1 MFLAIRDLRFAK
13 GRFGLIV
20 AVVSLMTFLVT
31 FLAGLTGGLAMQNI
45 SAILSLNPDKVVLSV
60 DEGEKEEF
68 ANSTITE
75 EQYTA
80 WADKAGKDAVTPLG
94 ISSALLDTGEKTESV
109 VLMAEPFGKDD
120 RVPEAGKLVLGE
132 TTAESLGVKAGD
144 TLDVSGET
152 LTVSRVLKDE
162 FHSHRP
168 VAFADLTTWHDYLE
182 RTHQP
187 QDYATALLV
196 GAGGS
201 DASSALTD
209 SEVKALDSDQSTTTK
224 SLLPSLL
231 AIGSFRSEI
240 GSLAMMIALLV
251 VISTLVIGVFFLVW
265 SMQRQR
271 DIAVLKA
278 IGARTSWLAGDSLW
292 QALIVLGIGSLIGV
306 GLTAGLGVLVANAM
320 PFVMNV
326 ATLVGVPIL
335 MLLAGLVGS
344 LVSVRTITEVDP
356 TRALQASA
364 A

>member
-1 MFLAIRDLRFAK
+1 MFLAIRDVRFAK

-20 AVVSLMTFLVT
+20 AVVALMTFLVT

-68 ANSTITE
+68 SNSTINE
-75 EQYTA
+75 EQYKA
-80 WADKAGKDAVTPLG
+80 WAAKAGDDAVTPLG

-109 VLMAEPFGKDD
+109 VLMAEPNGADERIPD
-120 RVPEAGKLVLGE
+120 AGKLVLGE
-132 TTAESLGVKAGD
+132 IVADSLGVKAGD
-144 TLDVSGET
+144 TVDVAGEP
-152 LTVSRVLKDE
+152 LTIDRVISDE

-168 VAFADLTTWHDYLE
+168 VAFTSLDTWHDYLE

-187 QDYATALLV
+187 QDFASALLV
-196 GAGGS
+196 GAQGS
-201 DASSALTD
+201 DGSPALSDNDITT
-209 SEVKALDSDQSTTTK
+209 LDSDQSTTTK
-224 SLLPSLL
+224 GLYPSLL

-306 GLTAGLGVLVANAM
+306 GLTAGLGALAANAM

-326 ATLVGVPIL
+326 LTLVGVPAL

-344 LVSVRTITEVDP
+344 LVSVRTITKVDP
-356 TRALQASA
+356 TKALQASA

>member
-13 GRFGLIV
+13 GRFSLIV

-60 DEGEKEEF
+60 DDGEQEQF

-109 VLMAEPFGKDD
+109 VLMAEPFGKDS
-120 RVPEAGKLVLGE
+120 RVPEAGKLVLSE
-132 TTAESLGVKAGD
+132 TTAESLE
-144 TLDVSGET
+144 VSGET

-196 GAGGS
+196 GEGGS

-209 SEVKALDSDQSTTTK
+209 SEVKTLDSDQSTTTK

-278 IGARTSWLAGDSLW
+278 IGARTTWLASDSLW

-344 LVSVRTITEVDP
+344 LVSVRTITKVDP
-356 TRALQASA
+356 TKALQASA

>member
-13 GRFGLIV
+13 GRFSLIV

-60 DEGEKEEF
+60 DDGEQEQF

-109 VLMAEPFGKDD
+109 VLMAEPFGKDS
-120 RVPEAGKLVLGE
+120 RVPEAGKLVLSE

-196 GAGGS
+196 GEGGS

-209 SEVKALDSDQSTTTK
+209 SEVKTLDSDQSTTTK

-278 IGARTSWLAGDSLW
+278 IGART
-292 QALIVLGIGSLIGV
+292 
-306 GLTAGLGVLVANAM
+306 
-320 PFVMNV
+320 
-326 ATLVGVPIL
+326 
-335 MLLAGLVGS
+335 
-344 LVSVRTITEVDP
+344 
-356 TRALQASA
+356 
-364 A
+364 

>member
-1 MFLAIRDLRFAK
+1 MFLAVRDLRFAK

-60 DEGEKEEF
+60 DDGEQEQF

-109 VLMAEPFGKDD
+109 VLMAEPFGKDS

-144 TLDVSGET
+144 TLEVSGET
-152 LTVSRVLKDE
+152 LTVSRVIKDE

-196 GAGGS
+196 GEGGS

-209 SEVKALDSDQSTTTK
+209 SEVKTLDSDQSTTTK

-251 VISTLVIGVFFLVW
+251 LISTLVIGVFFLVW

-278 IGARTSWLAGDSLW
+278 IGARTGWLAGDSLW

-344 LVSVRTITEVDP
+344 LVSVRTITKVDP
-356 TRALQASA
+356 TKALQASA

>member
-1 MFLAIRDLRFAK
+1 MFLAVRDLRFAK

-20 AVVSLMTFLVT
+20 AVVTLMTFLVT

-60 DEGEKEEF
+60 DDGEQEQF
-68 ANSTITE
+68 GNSTITE

-109 VLMAEPFGKDD
+109 VLMAEPAGTDD
-120 RVPEAGKLVLGE
+120 RVPEKGKVVLGE
-132 TTAESLGVKAGD
+132 TTADSLGVKAGD
-144 TLDVSGET
+144 TVDVAGEP
-152 LTVSRVLKDE
+152 LTIDRVISDE

-168 VAFADLTTWHDYLE
+168 VAFTNLDTWHDYLE

-196 GAGGS
+196 GKGGA

-209 SEVKALDSDQSTTTK
+209 SEVETLDSDQSTTTK

-344 LVSVRTITEVDP
+344 LVSVRTITKVDP
-356 TRALQASA
+356 TKALQASA

>member
-45 SAILSLNPDKVVLSV
+45 SAMLSLNPDKVVLSV
-60 DEGEKEEF
+60 DEGEQEEF
-68 ANSTITE
+68 SNSEITK
-75 EQYTA
+75 EQFDA
-80 WADKAGKDAVTPLG
+80 WAAKAGDNAVTPLG

-109 VLMAEPFGKDD
+109 VLMAEPSGSDE
-120 RVPEAGKLVLGE
+120 RIPEAGKLVLGE
-132 TTAESLGVKAGD
+132 TTAESLGVQAGD
-144 TLDVSGET
+144 TVDVAGER
-152 LTVSRVLKDE
+152 LAVDRVIKDE

-168 VAFADLTTWHDYLE
+168 VAFASLDTWHDFLE

-187 QDYATALLV
+187 GGYATTILV
-196 GAGGS
+196 GAEGA

-209 SEVKALDSDQSTTTK
+209 DDITALDRDQSTTTK

-251 VISTLVIGVFFLVW
+251 LISTLVIGVFFLVW

-278 IGARTSWLAGDSLW
+278 IGARTGWLAGDSLW

-306 GLTAGLGVLVANAM
+306 GLTAGLGALAANAM
-320 PFVMNV
+320 PFVMN
-326 ATLVGVPIL
+326 ALTLVGVPIL

-344 LVSVRTITEVDP
+344 LVSVRTITKVDP
-356 TRALQASA
+356 TKALQASA